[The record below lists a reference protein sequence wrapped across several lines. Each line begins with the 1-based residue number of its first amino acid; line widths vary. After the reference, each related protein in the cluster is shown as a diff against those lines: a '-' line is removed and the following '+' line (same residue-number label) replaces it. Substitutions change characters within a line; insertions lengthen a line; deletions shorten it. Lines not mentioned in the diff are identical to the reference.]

1 MTETNRAL
9 SGGLPRPSAERLA
22 ADLRALEA
30 FTRPDRPYTRRAF
43 SDQDRAARRW
53 LAGQTAEAGLT
64 LTVDAAGNQIGR
76 RPGTRSGPALM
87 VGSHLD
93 TVEAGGR
100 FDGIA
105 GVLAGLEAA
114 RCLHAAGHR
123 LAHPLE
129 VVNFTC
135 EEPSDFGLSTIGS
148 RAMSG
153 KLDAATAARLRDRDG
168 GTLAGA
174 IDSVG
179 GRGAALDAARRDPG
193 DLARYLEL
201 HIEQSV
207 SLDRAGVPV
216 GVVTA
221 IAAPS
226 RYRVAVR
233 GRQDHA
239 GGTPMADRRDALAAA
254 AELTLLVERLA
265 SAAGRGMVGT
275 VGVIEARP
283 NMINIVPG
291 ETDLLVDFRGIDPDA
306 ITETLARFEA
316 GAAEIAARRGVTIDW
331 TSLMR
336 DAPLAV
342 PPEMVEAAEA
352 AARAVDVPWRRL
364 TSGASHDA
372 NHVARLCP
380 IGLLFIPCRDG
391 RSHCPEEWADAAHLA
406 TGTRVL
412 LELLLRL
419 DRDLA

>member
-1 MTETNRAL
+1 MAE
-9 SGGLPRPSAERLA
+9 SG
-22 ADLRALEA
+22 LE
-30 FTRPDRPYTRRAF
+30 
-43 SDQDRAARRW
+43 
-53 LAGQTAEAGLT
+53 

-76 RPGTRSGPALM
+76 RPGAGSGPTLM
-87 VGSHLD
+87 IGSHLD

-105 GVLAGLEAA
+105 GVLAGLEVA
-114 RCLHAAGHR
+114 RCLHAAAHR

-153 KLDAATAARLRDRDG
+153 KLDAATAARLRDREG
-168 GTLAGA
+168 RSLAGA

-179 GRGAALDAARRDPG
+179 GRGAALDTARRPPG

-226 RYRVAVR
+226 RYRVAIR

-254 AELTLLVERLA
+254 AELTLFVERLA
-265 SAAGRGMVGT
+265 RAAGRGMVGT
-275 VGVIEARP
+275 VGVLEARP

-291 ETDLLVDFRGIDPDA
+291 EADLLVDFRGIDPDA
-306 ITETLARFEA
+306 IAETLGRFEA

-342 PPEMVEAAEA
+342 SLEMVEAAEA
-352 AARAVDVPWRRL
+352 AARAVGRALAAPHQRSQPRREPRGAALSDRPPLHPVPGRPEPLSRGVGRRP
-364 TSGASHDA
+364 AP
-372 NHVARLCP
+372 R
-380 IGLLFIPCRDG
+380 
-391 RSHCPEEWADAAHLA
+391 
-406 TGTRVL
+406 
-412 LELLLRL
+412 
-419 DRDLA
+419 DRDPRPAGAPPRPRPGLSRRPRRGRGRPAGPRPAGPHRGAAALTLSGPPGTLRDAMYPRPTAVRHGAGRAR